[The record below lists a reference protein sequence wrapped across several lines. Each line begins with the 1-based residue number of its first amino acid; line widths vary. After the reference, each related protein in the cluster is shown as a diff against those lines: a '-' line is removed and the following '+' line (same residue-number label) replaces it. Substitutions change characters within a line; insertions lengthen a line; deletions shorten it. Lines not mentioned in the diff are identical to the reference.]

1 MDTLIIYTDGACSGN
16 PGPGGAAYVILDES
30 ELVAAKYATGFH
42 RTTNNRME
50 ILAVIMALQ
59 MAPTY
64 LDRKTDKI
72 VIRTDSSIVVGCTMQ
87 GWKRKANQ
95 DLWEQLDIAE
105 QMIREDFPNIKI
117 NFEKVKGHAGD
128 PYNDLADKM
137 AVEATLRP
145 TRKDHGYVK
154 EEHRDVP
161 EAMPAVDPVGELVEQ
176 FIRENPQGD
185 TYELAC
191 FIYEKGREAGRK
203 ND

>member
-16 PGPGGAAYVILDES
+16 PGPGGVAYVILDES
-30 ELVAAKYATGFH
+30 DLVAAQYATGFH

-50 ILAVIMALQ
+50 IFAAIMALQ

-64 LDRKTDKI
+64 LDRKTEKI

-95 DLWEQLDIAE
+95 DLWERLDIAE

-117 NFEKVKGHAGD
+117 NFEKVNGHAD
-128 PYNDLADKM
+128 DRYNNLVDELAVK
-137 AVEATLRP
+137 ASHQP
-145 TRKDHGYVK
+145 TRKDNGYVAEVSNPDPK
-154 EEHRDVP
+154 P
-161 EAMPAVDPVGELVEQ
+161 MPAVDPVGELVEQ